1 MDYLIMMRN
10 LILGIGWP
18 VLIIGSIF
26 LFVKG
31 RGVYNM
37 VKTAIIGKITKT
49 LVFTMLIEMYS
60 LGIVC
65 TAYMLTSPNSTYL
78 VFFIF
83 LVWFIVFISS
93 LRVLM
98 KAEAEIKK
106 MTQK

>member
-1 MDYLIMMRN
+1 MVRN

-18 VLIIGSIF
+18 VLIGGSIF
-26 LFVKG
+26 LFIKG
-31 RGVYNM
+31 RNVYNM
-37 VKTAIIGKITKT
+37 VKTALIGKITKT

-65 TAYMLTSPNSTYL
+65 TAYMFASPESTYI

-98 KAEAEIKK
+98 QAEAEIKK
-106 MTQK
+106 MTQKQ

>member
-1 MDYLIMMRN
+1 MMRN

-18 VLIIGSIF
+18 VLIGGSIYLF
-26 LFVKG
+26 LKG
-31 RGVYNM
+31 QSVYSM
-37 VKTAIIGKITKT
+37 VKDALIGKITKT

-65 TAYMLTSPNSTYL
+65 TAYMLESPNSTYL

-83 LVWFIVFISS
+83 LIWFIVFISS
-93 LRVLM
+93 LKVLM

-106 MTQK
+106 MVK

>member
-1 MDYLIMMRN
+1 MDFLIMMRN

-18 VLIIGSIF
+18 VLIGGSIYLF
-26 LFVKG
+26 LKG
-31 RGVYNM
+31 QSVYSM
-37 VKTAIIGKITKT
+37 VKDALIGKITKT

-65 TAYMLTSPNSTYL
+65 TAYMLESPNSTYL

-83 LVWFIVFISS
+83 LIWFIVFISS
-93 LRVLM
+93 LKVLM

-106 MTQK
+106 MVK

>member
-1 MDYLIMMRN
+1 MVRN

-31 RGVYNM
+31 RSVYSM
-37 VKTAIIGKITKT
+37 VKTALIGKITKT

-65 TAYMLTSPNSTYL
+65 TAYMLESPNSTYL

-93 LRVLM
+93 LKVLM
-98 KAEAEIKK
+98 RAQDEIKK

>member
-1 MDYLIMMRN
+1 MYLIMIRN

-18 VLIIGSIF
+18 VLIGGSIF
-26 LFVKG
+26 LFIKG
-31 RGVYNM
+31 RGVYSM
-37 VKTAIIGKITKT
+37 VKTALIGKITKT

-65 TAYMLTSPNSTYL
+65 TAYMMADPSSTYL

-83 LVWFIVFISS
+83 LIWFIVFILS

-98 KAEAEIKK
+98 QAEAEIKK

>member
-1 MDYLIMMRN
+1 MEYLIMVRS

-18 VLIIGSIF
+18 VLVGGSIF
-26 LFVKG
+26 LFIKG
-31 RGVYNM
+31 RSVYNM
-37 VKTAIIGKITKT
+37 VKTALIGKITKT

-65 TAYMLTSPNSTYL
+65 TAYMMADPNSTYF

-83 LVWFIVFISS
+83 LVWFIVFVSS

-98 KAEAEIKK
+98 QAEAEIKK